1 MREINSIVIHH
12 SQNRKNFKEIKNLHI
27 NEYKQ
32 DDIGYHFV
40 VDKQG
45 NILNGRDIRK
55 IGAHV
60 YNHNK
65 NSIGICLIGN
75 FDIEIPDKKQIN
87 SLLNLI
93 NELKSKY
100 NIKEVKLHREFPNV
114 SKTCPG
120 KNFSLQNQNI

>member
-75 FDIEIPDKKQIN
+75 FDIQIPNKEQIN
-87 SLLNLI
+87 SLLKLI
-93 NELKSKY
+93 KELKSKY
-100 NIKEVKLHREFPNV
+100 DIEEIKMHREFPNV

-120 KNFSLQNQNI
+120 KNFSLL